1 MGSVCEN
8 RTHTFLLLAAVTAI
22 TVAKFNARRIA
33 KSVTPKPKIIMGWGI
48 VKGTALFVLGFV
60 LALFCV
66 KYDVK
71 NKHVLNDVEYAN
83 YCTLEYKIGYI
94 NAADSLINE
103 LTSIED
109 VHNYIADS
117 VPESYIKYCYYAYF
131 LPSYEGDTV
140 DVDYETYKE
149 DFCL

>member
-22 TVAKFNARRIA
+22 AVAKFNARKIA
-33 KSVTPKPKIIMGWGI
+33 KSIIPKQKIIMGWSTTKGI
-48 VKGTALFVLGFV
+48 VLFVLGFM
-60 LALFCV
+60 LAIICI
-66 KYDVK
+66 KCEDK
-71 NKHVLNDVEYAN
+71 NKHVLNDIEYIN

-94 NAADSLINE
+94 NAADSLIDDLKHLKNVQE
-103 LTSIED
+103 YL
-109 VHNYIADS
+109 VDS

-131 LPSYEGDTV
+131 LPACEGDTV
-140 DVDYETYKE
+140 IDYETYKE